1 MDIVL
6 GVSMAPKTIRMVL
19 VEGEDADGVTVEEDN
34 IDTAHST
41 PDQVIAAILGTRE
54 GATEGGYELRS
65 TGVTWTD
72 PADAAAL
79 RDALA
84 AHKVENVMLVSAFL
98 AAAALAQTVGN
109 AMGYEQTAMLF
120 VEPETATLA
129 VVDASDG
136 SVTDVRRR
144 PLRSDDVVGEL
155 AAMVADVDG
164 VEGLFLVGSGVD
176 VAPIKPALEA
186 TTWLPVSAPE
196 EPETALARGAALA
209 SANAP
214 LFASSTAALA
224 YAQDPGTGVV
234 NPYYFEAFSDGGSD
248 DVAYSAVADD
258 EADTA
263 VISVGEVRQGRRP
276 LLLVGSILAVVFVTA
291 AVALE
296 VALAI
301 GIRPTVALLPAPVQR
316 LIEPI
321 EPAPAPPPAA
331 SVSEPQPPAAH
342 MAAPAPQPAQVHA
355 VAPPAPLALP
365 APPAAPAP
373 VPPPAAPVPA
383 PVPVPVP
390 IRIPVPAPANV
401 PAPAPVQASVPQL
414 PINLPVPQPPVQH
427 PTPPVHVPTPPVRQP
442 SPPVRVPPVRQP
454 TPPVHVPTPP
464 VQKPTPPI
472 HLPTPPIQDPTPPV
486 HLPTPPI
493 QDPTPPWKLPSS
505 PIHVP
510 TPPVQDPTPPIHL
523 PTPPI
528 QMPDPQPPV
537 HMPSPEPPMH
547 LPLFQAPQMPAPQ
560 APSMPAMP
568 APAMPKLPSM
578 PPPAAPA
585 MPSMPHFSLPT
596 MPSFKF

>member
-19 VEGEDADGVTVEEDN
+19 VEGENADGVTVEEDN
-34 IDTAHST
+34 FDTAHST

-54 GATEGGYELRS
+54 GATEGGYQLRS

-79 RDALA
+79 RDALSA
-84 AHKVENVMLVSAFL
+84 RKIENVMLVSAFL
-98 AAAALAQTVGN
+98 AAAALAQTVGQ

-144 PLRSDDVVGEL
+144 PLRSDDVAGEL
-155 AAMVADVDG
+155 ATMVAGLDG

-176 VAPIKPALEA
+176 VAPIKPALET

-224 YAQDPGTGVV
+224 YAQDPGTGVM
-234 NPYYFEAFSDGGSD
+234 NPYYFETLSDGGSGE
-248 DVAYSAVADD
+248 VAYSAVVDD
-258 EADTA
+258 DADTA
-263 VISVGEVRQGRRP
+263 VISVDEVRQGRRP
-276 LLLVGSILAVVFVTA
+276 VLLVGSILAVVFVTA
-291 AVALE
+291 ALALE
-296 VALAI
+296 VALAL
-301 GIRPTVALLPAPVQR
+301 GIRPTVALLPTPVQR
-316 LIEPI
+316 LIEPT
-321 EPAPAPPPAA
+321 EQAPAPPPAA

-355 VAPPAPLALP
+355 VAPPEPLAVP

-373 VPPPAAPVPA
+373 APVPAAPVPA

-390 IRIPVPAPANV
+390 IHIPVPAPVNV
-401 PAPAPVQASVPQL
+401 PAPAPVQAPVLQL
-414 PINLPVPQPPVQH
+414 PINLPAPQ
-427 PTPPVHVPTPPVRQP
+427 
-442 SPPVRVPPVRQP
+442 PPVRQP

-464 VQKPTPPI
+464 VRQPTPPVQHPSPPVHIPTPPVQQPSPPI
-472 HLPTPPIQDPTPPV
+472 HLPAPPA
-486 HLPTPPI
+486 

-523 PTPPI
+523 PE
-528 QMPDPQPPV
+528 PQPPV
-537 HMPSPEPPMH
+537 NMPAPEPPPRLS
-547 LPLFQAPQMPAPQ
+547 LPQLPQMPAPQ

-568 APAMPKLPSM
+568 APAMPRLPSL

-585 MPSMPHFSLPT
+585 MPSMPHFSI
-596 MPSFKF
+596 PSFKF

>member
-1 MDIVL
+1 
-6 GVSMAPKTIRMVL
+6 MVL
-19 VEGEDADGVTVEEDN
+19 VEGENADGVTVEEDN
-34 IDTAHST
+34 FDTARST

-54 GATEGGYELRS
+54 GATEGGYQLRS

-72 PADAAAL
+72 PADAVAL

-84 AHKVENVMLVSAFL
+84 ARKIENVMLVSAFL
-98 AAAALAQTVGN
+98 AAAALAQIVGQ

-136 SVTDVRRR
+136 SVTDVQRR
-144 PLRSDDVVGEL
+144 PLRSDDVAGEL
-155 AAMVADVDG
+155 AAMLADLACLQTRP
-164 VEGLFLVGSGVD
+164 EGLFLVGSGVD

-248 DVAYSAVADD
+248 DMAYSAVADD
-258 EADTA
+258 EADTVVLA
-263 VISVGEVRQGRRP
+263 ANREGRRP
-276 LLLVGSILAVVFVTA
+276 LLLVGSALAVVFVTA
-291 AVALE
+291 ALALE
-296 VALAI
+296 IALAL
-301 GIRPTVALLPAPVQR
+301 GIRPTVALLPTPVQR
-316 LIEPI
+316 LIEPT
-321 EPAPAPPPAA
+321 ESAPAPPAA
-331 SVSEPQPPAAH
+331 SVAEPQPPAAH
-342 MAAPAPQPAQVHA
+342 MAAPVPQPAQVHA
-355 VAPPAPLALP
+355 VAPPGPLAVP
-365 APPAAPAP
+365 APPVLAAPAP
-373 VPPPAAPVPA
+373 APPPAAPVPA

-390 IRIPVPAPANV
+390 IRIPVPAPVNV
-401 PAPAPVQASVPQL
+401 PAPAPVQAPVPQL
-414 PINLPVPQPPVQH
+414 PITLPVPQPPVRQ

-442 SPPVRVPPVRQP
+442 SPPVHVPTPPVQQP
-454 TPPVHVPTPP
+454 SPPVHVPTPP
-464 VQKPTPPI
+464 VHEP
-472 HLPTPPIQDPTPPV
+472 PPV
-486 HLPTPPI
+486 

-510 TPPVQDPTPPIHL
+510 TPPVRDPTPPIHL

-528 QMPDPQPPV
+528 QMPEPQPPV
-537 HMPSPEPPMH
+537 NVAPEPPVRMPSPEPPMR

-568 APAMPKLPSM
+568 APVMPQLPSM
-578 PPPAAPA
+578 PAPAAPA